1 MNQKI
6 INDLLCMERR
16 LKVRK
21 MMAAQLYM
29 RECTEQENNPHENA
43 ENSLRRGSQRPSYI
57 KNFKRRKKLRKH
69 NVTVKSAGGK
79 ENKHVSYRPNKIFNL
94 IDSTK
99 EVNLVGEGRLNNT
112 NLEKERRNRN
122 LRKRK
127 TNVKSAGDKES
138 AYVACRPNKIFN
150 LMDPTKK
157 VNLVGEGRLNNT
169 NLEKERR
176 NRNLR
181 KRNVNVVVKSAHGKE
196 NTHVSHRPSIIVNFD
211 GPTKKVELL
220 DDKSYNSK
228 NTNVDAHSKR
238 RVLTRKRQ
246 L

>member
-79 ENKHVSYRPNKIFNL
+79 ENKHVSYRPNKILNL
-94 IDSTK
+94 MDSTK
-99 EVNLVGEGRLNNT
+99 E
-112 NLEKERRNRN
+112 
-122 LRKRK
+122 
-127 TNVKSAGDKES
+127 
-138 AYVACRPNKIFN
+138 
-150 LMDPTKK
+150 